1 MKTPDLSAGEG
12 FFDVKLQLP
21 NQLLDKLGTLQVN
34 SLLWVYRLAA
44 GQVLSNV
51 KNAWASD
58 DFLQVVL
65 VERLHSEIIGDD
77 QSRQSLGVSY
87 LEVINLDF
95 CLDAVQERLGVSY
108 RPQIHYVKNLTRDR
122 GLALLEKE
130 SLNLGRSSF
139 DEKFDEL
146 LELLPKV
153 FFKALRD
160 ERLFVTGAVI
170 LDNYVAD
177 MVTTLKNVRGTP

>member
-1 MKTPDLSAGEG
+1 MKTLELSSGEG
-12 FFDVKLQLP
+12 VFDVKLQLP
-21 NQLLDKLGTLQVN
+21 NQLLDQLGTLQVN
-34 SLLWVYRLAA
+34 SLLWVYGLAA
-44 GQVLSNV
+44 GKVLSNV
-51 KNAWASD
+51 KNARDSEE
-58 DFLQVVL
+58 FLQVAL
-65 VERLHSEIIGDD
+65 VERLHSEIFGKHD
-77 QSRQSLGVSY
+77 RWRSLGLSY
-87 LEVINLDF
+87 LELINLDF
-95 CLDAVQERLGVSY
+95 CLEAVQERLGVPY
-108 RPQIHYVKNLTRDR
+108 RPQMHFVKNLTRDR

-146 LELLPKV
+146 LEILPKL

-160 ERLFVTGAVI
+160 DRLFVTGAVI